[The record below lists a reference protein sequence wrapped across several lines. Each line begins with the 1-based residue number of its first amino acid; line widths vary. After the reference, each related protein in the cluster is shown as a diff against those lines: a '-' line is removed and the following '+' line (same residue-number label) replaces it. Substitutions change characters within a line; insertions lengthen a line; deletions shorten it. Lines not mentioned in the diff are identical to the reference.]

1 MHISGKDETLI
12 QRHLQDPET
21 NKSYSYLV
29 DFINN
34 NFSFLQAVTSEL
46 QQDHSESL
54 RYLET
59 LQDRLIK
66 KVEEVQE
73 CKEPSEKDLKAWVE
87 EMKAKIANVNQH
99 VISVSSDST
108 LLVYFRNTVIEMLS
122 PKLSQENEMKVMAS
136 LSSGLNLHYKNK
148 GNLALFIF

>member
-1 MHISGKDETLI
+1 M
-12 QRHLQDPET
+12 
-21 NKSYSYLV
+21 
-29 DFINN
+29 
-34 NFSFLQAVTSEL
+34 
-46 QQDHSESL
+46 
-54 RYLET
+54 
-59 LQDRLIK
+59 IK